1 VSALKIGILIGST
14 RPGRRGEEPARWLLD
29 IASKR
34 NDAQYDLIDLA
45 DFDLPLL
52 DEVNNPSQGQYEHE
66 HTKRWAEKIG
76 QYDGFVFVTAE
87 YNHGVPA
94 ALKNALDYLYAE
106 WNNKAVAFVS
116 YGAAAS
122 GQRAAEQLRTIVGEL
137 QMADVRQQVAFS
149 LFSDWE
155 QFTTF
160 APAESHVHSAE
171 TMLDQLVAWTK
182 ALHGVRTVKSDELYE
197 AA

>member
-1 VSALKIGILIGST
+1 MSALKIGIILGST
-14 RPGRRGEEPARWLLD
+14 RPGRNGEAPARWLLD
-29 IASKR
+29 LANER
-34 NDAQYDLIDLA
+34 GDAQYELIDLA

-52 DEVNNPSQGQYEHE
+52 DEAHSPSQGNYQNE
-66 HTKRWAEKIG
+66 HTKAWAAKIDS
-76 QYDGFVFVTAE
+76 YDGFVFVTPE
-87 YNHGVPA
+87 YNHSTSA

-106 WNNKAVAFVS
+106 WNNKAVGFVS

-122 GQRAAEQLRTIVGEL
+122 GQRAVEHLRQIVGEL

-160 APAESHVHSAE
+160 APAASHIQSAH
-171 TMLDQLVAWTK
+171 TMLDQLLSWTT
-182 ALHGVRTVKSDELYE
+182 ALHGVRDVKVEEYE

>member
-1 VSALKIGILIGST
+1 VSALKIGILLGST
-14 RPGRRGEEPARWLLD
+14 RPGRKGEGPARWLLD
-29 IASKR
+29 LASTR
-34 NDAQYDLIDLA
+34 EDAQYDLIDLA
-45 DFDLPLL
+45 DYNLPLL
-52 DEVNNPSQGQYEHE
+52 DEANSPSQGKYENA
-66 HTKRWAEKIG
+66 HTKTWAEEIA

-106 WNNKAVAFVS
+106 WNNKAVAFLS

-122 GQRAAEQLRTIVGEL
+122 GQRAVEQLRSIAGEL

-160 APAESHVHSAE
+160 APAESHVASAH
-171 TMLDQLVAWTK
+171 TMLDQLVSWTK
-182 ALHGVRTVKSDELYE
+182 ALHGVRDVKVEEYE